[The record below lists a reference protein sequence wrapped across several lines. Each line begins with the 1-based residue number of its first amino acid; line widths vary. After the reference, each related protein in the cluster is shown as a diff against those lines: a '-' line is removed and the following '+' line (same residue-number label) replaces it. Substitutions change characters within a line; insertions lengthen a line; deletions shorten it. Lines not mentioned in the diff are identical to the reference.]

1 VRGNRVATGRRRG
14 RQVSIRGRRL
24 GPLAS
29 GLSQI
34 PHVHGDAEASTR
46 PARQT
51 HVWGAPSTD
60 TEAAHPNGYRSW
72 LAASLPSGARQPL
85 SAPPGSGSQSAVKEA
100 VSVPPSTALAALQ
113 PPLAITAK
121 RVASRVPMKRGLM
134 VVGVTSSHRSN
145 LWATVAVGVGVRP
158 GRFLPLVP
166 LRPGTLG
173 RLFLSRVALRM
184 RPFSKVNSIAEKDR
198 AVGCQ

>member
-1 VRGNRVATGRRRG
+1 VEVRVATGRQRWQRMG
-14 RQVSIRGRRL
+14 DRISIGARRL

-29 GLSQI
+29 DLPQI
-34 PHVHGDAEASTR
+34 PHVHADAEASTR

-85 SAPPGSGSQSAVKEA
+85 SAPSGSGSQSAVKEA

-134 VVGVTSSHRSN
+134 VASVTVIKQEQSAGH
-145 LWATVAVGVGVRP
+145 GG
-158 GRFLPLVP
+158 G
-166 LRPGTLG
+166 
-173 RLFLSRVALRM
+173 
-184 RPFSKVNSIAEKDR
+184 
-198 AVGCQ
+198 